1 MSTTRSGEGH
11 VLNAKIT
18 SWIRGLPGVPGH
30 TLRFALRVL
39 LRFFGEKNGLILA
52 GAVSYNTLLSVI
64 PLFALIAVFF
74 STFVDEAL
82 LLSTIQVELS
92 LIAPGQSESLVR
104 ALQGF
109 LQQKELIGVVGLL
122 VLLFFSSIAFRVLE
136 NALNVIFDQPEEPVK
151 RSVWVSVL
159 MPYLFICV
167 MGVAITALTA
177 FTAALDAIPRAAYE
191 VPWLGWQ
198 LSMDTATSVAL
209 YLSGVVG
216 LTLLFAAIYRVLPL
230 PEISFRR
237 ALVGGLTAS
246 VLWEIVRHIMV
257 WYFTSISL
265 VNMIYG
271 SLATVVIVLLSME
284 VASVILLL
292 GAQVIAELD
301 RADRA
306 GVAWYEKP
314 STAQKLEPPRAK
326 SPKEKAKREPGR
338 KRVRTHRKL
347 RDEQDP
353 L

>member
-1 MSTTRSGEGH
+1 M
-11 VLNAKIT
+11 
-18 SWIRGLPGVPGH
+18 PGH

-177 FTAALDAIPRAAYE
+177 FTAALDAIPRAVYE

-198 LSMDTATSVAL
+198 LSMDTATGVAL

-314 STAQKLEPPRAK
+314 SAAQKLEPPRAK
-326 SPKEKAKREPGR
+326 SPKEKARRDPGR
-338 KRVRTHRKL
+338 KRVRTHRRL

>member
-1 MSTTRSGEGH
+1 M
-11 VLNAKIT
+11 
-18 SWIRGLPGVPGH
+18 
-30 TLRFALRVL
+30 RFALRVV

-92 LIAPGQSESLVR
+92 LIAPGQSESMVR

-136 NALNVIFDQPEEPVK
+136 NALNVIFDQPEQSVK

-177 FTAALDAIPRAAYE
+177 FTAALDAIPWAVYE
-191 VPWLGWQ
+191 VPLLGWE

-209 YLSGVVG
+209 YVSGVVG

-237 ALVGGLTAS
+237 ALVGGLTAA

-314 STAQKLEPPRAK
+314 SSAQKLEPPRAK
-326 SPKEKAKREPGR
+326 SPREKSRRDPGR